1 MITAGLFW
9 VMASSIPG
17 EMAADSK
24 VKVIVPFW
32 KEGFFF
38 SFSLSLWQIDHS
50 RMEVVKAALWSLP
63 D

>member
-1 MITAGLFW
+1 VITAGLFW

-38 SFSLSLWQIDHS
+38 LSLSLSGRLTTAEWKS
-50 RMEVVKAALWSLP
+50 
-63 D
+63 